1 MKLVLLGSTG
11 FLGTAI
17 IEAVLKRSISVT
29 AIARDKKKLNK
40 FNNKIEVYEA
50 DYLNLVPIEKQLEQ
64 ADAVISTIGPPENRK
79 SV

>member
-50 DYLNLVPIEKQLEQ
+50 DYFNLVPIEKKL
-64 ADAVISTIGPPENRK
+64 
-79 SV
+79 